1 VGELRVGVIGTGMMG
16 CEHIGNLRA
25 LAGTRVVAAADPDP
39 SSREHA
45 GEAAGGPV
53 ALFDDHRRMIDDV
66 PLDAVIVAT
75 PNHTH
80 RGVLEALWDTDLH
93 VMIEKPL
100 ATTVDDG
107 RAIRDRAGAHAGVV
121 WMGLEYRY
129 MPPVAALLGRVA
141 AGDAGRLRMV
151 SIREHRFPFLVKV
164 GDWNRFNRNTG
175 GTLVEKCCHFFD
187 LMDLLVG
194 ERPWRVQASGA
205 QDVNHLGESYDG
217 AVPDILD
224 NAFVIVDYP
233 GGARG
238 LLDLCMFA
246 EGSRWEQEL
255 SVVGDG
261 GKVEAHLPNF
271 MELSRGRAPEIV
283 VGDRGPGWPVSEQ
296 AVADDPRIRHHGGHH
311 GASYLELLAFR
322 DAIRAGTEPEVTVD
336 DGLWS
341 LATGVAAHRSIDHG
355 RPVLLAEVLGGEAG
369 EVDGPTAPGAAGRT

>member
-1 VGELRVGVIGTGMMG
+1 
-16 CEHIGNLRA
+16 
-25 LAGTRVVAAADPDP
+25 
-39 SSREHA
+39 
-45 GEAAGGPV
+45 
-53 ALFDDHRRMIDDV
+53 MIDDV

-164 GDWNRFNRNTG
+164 GDWNRFTATRAAPSSRSAATSS
-175 GTLVEKCCHFFD
+175 TI
-187 LMDLLVG
+187 MDLLVG

-205 QDVNHLGESYDG
+205 QDVNHLGESYT
-217 AVPDILD
+217 
-224 NAFVIVDYP
+224 
-233 GGARG
+233 ARYRHPRQRVRDRR
-238 LLDLCMFA
+238 LPRRRPRSCSTCA
-246 EGSRWEQEL
+246 CSPRGSLWEQEL

-261 GKVEAHLPNF
+261 GKV
-271 MELSRGRAPEIV
+271 
-283 VGDRGPGWPVSEQ
+283 
-296 AVADDPRIRHHGGHH
+296 
-311 GASYLELLAFR
+311 
-322 DAIRAGTEPEVTVD
+322 
-336 DGLWS
+336 
-341 LATGVAAHRSIDHG
+341 
-355 RPVLLAEVLGGEAG
+355 
-369 EVDGPTAPGAAGRT
+369 

>member
-1 VGELRVGVIGTGMMG
+1 
-16 CEHIGNLRA
+16 
-25 LAGTRVVAAADPDP
+25 
-39 SSREHA
+39 
-45 GEAAGGPV
+45 
-53 ALFDDHRRMIDDV
+53 MIDDV

-164 GDWNRFNRNTG
+164 GDWNRFTATRAAPSSRSAATSS
-175 GTLVEKCCHFFD
+175 TS
-187 LMDLLVG
+187 
-194 ERPWRVQASGA
+194 WTSWWASA
-205 QDVNHLGESYDG
+205 RGESRRRAPRTSTTSASPTRRG
-217 AVPDILD
+217 TDILD

-246 EGSRWEQEL
+246 EGLALGAGALRRRGRRQ
-255 SVVGDG
+255 G
-261 GKVEAHLPNF
+261 EANLPNIHGA
-271 MELSRGRAPEIV
+271 SARARPEIV

-296 AVADDPRIRHHGGHH
+296 AVADDPRIGHHGGHH
-311 GASYLELLAFR
+311 GASYRELLAFR